1 MSIVKVDFQQGALA
15 VGRRYA
21 PKTKRCVTA
30 QNAKRTLRPETS
42 CTTGDVATPNSPFA
56 LRHSTFHSLAVHSFL
71 SLSIMISTSLHVK

>member
-42 CTTGDVATPNSPFA
+42 CTTGDVATPN
-56 LRHSTFHSLAVHSFL
+56 
-71 SLSIMISTSLHVK
+71 